1 MQRDLSKLKFN
12 ILLAIIFLI
21 LITSL
26 ILHASGYNFL
36 FYKNLKQMSTSP
48 LFPLI
53 YLLLYFISSFFP
65 IPFLAFMGGAIFPL
79 HEAFLLSM
87 LGNIIFFIVMFYLTR
102 WLGREYVNDYESKH
116 TNIRKLAS
124 KFDKNSF
131 LYVFIFRVFFIIPPE
146 AINVLAGLSKMKFR
160 DYIISSILGTIPV
173 VLVSIL
179 LVESYRAKQ
188 FYLFIIALVLFALFI
203 ILPFL
208 LVKELRKYFKKK

>member
-1 MQRDLSKLKFN
+1 MKKDFSKLKFFV
-12 ILLAIIFLI
+12 LVGIISLI

-26 ILHASGYNFL
+26 IMHAGGYSFL
-36 FYKNLKQMSTSP
+36 FYKNLKQMSSSP
-48 LFPLI
+48 LFPLF

-65 IPFLAFMGGAIFPL
+65 IPFLAFLGGAVFPF

-87 LGNIIFFIVMFYLTR
+87 VGNIIFFIMMFYLTR
-102 WLGREYVNDYESKH
+102 WLGREYVRNYEKEH
-116 TNIRKLAS
+116 PNLKRLDS

-146 AINVLAGLSKMKFR
+146 AINVLAGLSKMRFR
-160 DYIISSILGTIPV
+160 DYLLSSILGTIPV

-188 FYLFIIALVLFALFI
+188 FYLFVIALLLFALFI

-208 LVKELRKYFKKK
+208 FVKELRKYLKKM